1 MTPPSPAWMA
11 LLLLI
16 LGCQPV
22 PPTETEVRA
31 KLLGNYCDEE
41 QVFRL
46 EVKDDSTYFHRKAQK
61 GILTTRSLSYES
73 CNGTYELLLE
83 GEVWK
88 LHFLPDDRPRNS
100 LFKNCERV
108 VDVWNP
114 EEGYLIGEATVH
126 LPDLFDNTTLT
137 KNICE

>member
-1 MTPPSPAWMA
+1 MKSPSLAWLA
-11 LLLLI
+11 FPLLI
-16 LGCQPV
+16 MGCQPS
-22 PPTETEVRA
+22 PPTEAEVRA
-31 KLLGNYCDEE
+31 KLMGNYCDEE

-46 EVKDDSTYFHRKAQK
+46 EVKNDSTYFHRKAQK

-88 LHFLPDDRPRNS
+88 LHFLPDDRPLNS